1 MLIQS
6 VLANFERSDNIQIV
20 SSVIVIAMLVA
31 SLLSRKHHS
40 NQPLLKYAFYWL
52 LIICVGIF
60 LYSFKD
66 GYENIKERFMTALIP
81 SRAVDTGGE
90 ITIKKS
96 VNGHFLVDAFVNDKP
111 VKFLIDT
118 GASSVVLSLED
129 AKKVGVDIENLS
141 FNRIVQTA
149 SGQGKVANTQ
159 VNIKIGDFV
168 VEDLPVLVNSAPENV
183 SLLGMSLI
191 NRFKSFEVN
200 GDTLIFRY

>member
-20 SSVIVIAMLVA
+20 TSVIVIGMLVA
-31 SLLSRKHHS
+31 SLLTHRRHS
-40 NQPLLKYAFYWL
+40 NQPILKYAFYWF
-52 LIICVGIF
+52 LIICAGLF

-66 GYENIKERFMTALIP
+66 GYEDVKERFMTVLMP
-81 SRAVDTGGE
+81 SKAIDTGGE

-96 VNGHFLVDAFVNDKP
+96 VNGHFMIDAFVNDKP
-111 VKFLIDT
+111 VRFLVDT

-129 AKKVGVDIENLS
+129 AKKVGIDIESLN

-149 SGQGKVANTQ
+149 SGEGKVANTQ
-159 VNIKIGDFV
+159 VSIKIGDFIV
-168 VEDLPVLVNSAPENV
+168 DDFPVLVNSAPENV

>member
-149 SGQGKVANTQ
+149 SGQGKVANFEDHYYPSGLDMAAL
-159 VNIKIGDFV
+159 VAEFSLNRANGMDDKENIDQFLKKCDEEYDV
-168 VEDLPVLVNSAPENV
+168 ANV
-183 SLLGMSLI
+183 
-191 NRFKSFEVN
+191 
-200 GDTLIFRY
+200 D